1 MQIEYF
7 YALASPWAFLGQ
19 REFLHI
25 AAKHGATI
33 VPYVIDYDHM
43 FEAAGTIPLPK
54 RPQRRKDYR
63 QVELR
68 RWSAFRQVPL
78 NPRPRFYNGEVS
90 EPDEG
95 EAARMVVAA
104 KRAGLDSLGLSY
116 AIMRAVWA
124 EERFPFER
132 GELLAIAASLGM
144 DGAALLAA
152 ADSPAVRAEYE
163 ANTEYSIR
171 RGVFGMPTYI
181 VDDGDIFWGQDRLEL
196 LEWCLANG
204 MTKTAP

>member
-1 MQIEYF
+1 MRIEYF
-7 YALASPWAFLGQ
+7 YALASPWSFLGQ
-19 REFLHI
+19 RELLRI
-25 AAKHGATI
+25 AARHGAEV
-33 VPYVIDYDHM
+33 VPILVDYDHM
-43 FEAAGTIPLPK
+43 FEAAGTVPLPK
-54 RPQRRKDYR
+54 RPQARKDYR

-90 EPDEG
+90 EPDES

-104 KRAGLDSLGLSY
+104 LRAGLDGLGLSY

-132 GELLAIAASLGM
+132 GELLAIAGALGM
-144 DGAALLAA
+144 DGAALLAQAETPAIRA
-152 ADSPAVRAEYE
+152 AYE
-163 ANTEYSIR
+163 ANTAHAIR

-181 VDDGDIFWGQDRLEL
+181 VDEGDIFWGQDRLEML
-196 LEWCLANG
+196 DWCLAHG
-204 MTKTAP
+204 MTKTSG

>member
-19 REFLHI
+19 REFQRI
-25 AAKHGATI
+25 AARHGATI
-33 VPYVIDYDHM
+33 VPYAIDYDHM

-78 NPRPRFYNGEVS
+78 VPRPRFYNGEIS

-104 KRAGLDSLGLSY
+104 KRAGLDSLELSY

-132 GELLAIAASLGM
+132 AELLTIAATLGM
-144 DGAALLAA
+144 DGAALLAE
-152 ADSPAVRAEYE
+152 ADTPAVRAEYE
-163 ANTEYSIR
+163 ANTAYSIE

-181 VDDGDIFWGQDRLEL
+181 VDGGDIFWGQDRLEL

-204 MTKTAP
+204 MTKTAG

>member
-7 YALASPWAFLGQ
+7 FALASPWSFLGQ
-19 REFLHI
+19 QRLLQI
-25 AAKHGATI
+25 AARHGATV
-33 VPYVIDYDHM
+33 VPILVDYDHM
-43 FEAAGTIPLPK
+43 FDAAGTIPLPK
-54 RPQRRKDYR
+54 RPQARKDYR

-95 EAARMVVAA
+95 EAARMVIAA
-104 KRAGLDSLGLSY
+104 LRAGQDGLGLAY

-124 EERFPFER
+124 EERFPFEH
-132 GELLAIAASLGM
+132 GELLAIAAAQGL

-152 ADSPAVRAEYE
+152 ADTAELRAAYE
-163 ANTEYSIR
+163 ANTALAIR

-181 VDDGDIFWGQDRLEL
+181 VDGGDFFWGQDRLEL
-196 LEWCLANG
+196 LEWCLAQG
-204 MTKTAP
+204 MTKTGG